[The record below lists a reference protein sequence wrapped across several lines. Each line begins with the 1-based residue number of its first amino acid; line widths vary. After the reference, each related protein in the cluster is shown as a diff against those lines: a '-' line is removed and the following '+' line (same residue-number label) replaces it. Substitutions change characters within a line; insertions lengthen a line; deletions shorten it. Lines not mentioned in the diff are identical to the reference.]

1 MAKTLKITAAFIA
14 SAVMA
19 ALPLATSCTDY
30 DNGFDEAAI
39 RYNQNFRELFGDI
52 DPNQDWNLVRQLAE
66 KNGGGMNTRAYDYGD
81 NVADANSPNR
91 NEWYKDEN
99 LNRNGKIPGWPDE
112 IITYPDRAVKTFYVE
127 GQGDGDRGAN
137 RVTYKK
143 EDEVDVTKDQPIG
156 DLTEEE
162 VIYVSQWF
170 RSHYKPTSLKAN
182 WKNFYIQ
189 HVSHD
194 VDREIYQDAKG
205 NYTCDEGERKI
216 NFPIYNANGTI
227 LSDESNNKDEEFAMN
242 QLWAKREDGV
252 WQHLYNFNYE
262 IGNRF
267 EKFDRA
273 PGFVLTEDGKPTKTR
288 TGNQADYNP
297 TSRKIM
303 LYTGVGTNDFSY
315 HCNYDESR
323 YRKWVMVHLE
333 FDIPQEGTCDIHQ
346 MQCTNHHYNGYYL
359 GFDYQAYKETYDG
372 NGNIEKYVYRQ
383 RDGFYSNW
391 IVKLTFTK
399 YFNDDEN
406 PEDPEPDPTPDDD
419 EEDPTPPSTMGE
431 QGLLVCEDLG
441 DYDFDFNDIVLKLQH
456 IKKTDTDPDKLRITA
471 MAAGGTLPS
480 KIYYKNEETPVVV
493 DGVSEIH
500 ALLNSR
506 NQNLTPINAGP
517 QFGKEGK
524 SWTVDISDEDMAE
537 VERIAQEKIG
547 YGLASYVFDKGYIK
561 IKVDDK
567 TWISKIR
574 SGYQYHT
581 DEDGYTEGKV
591 PQMMFLPLGFQWPQE
606 EKRIDRAYPKFAEWV
621 GDITV
626 TDWYKYENSDKTKVT
641 KRTVTESEVV
651 DAFEWVDNIE
661 KLVLVIREGNTLS
674 IRYKGVISEVKC
686 ESTYATAQADNDNHT
701 LTITSTGLGNNA
713 SEKIEIVVYDD
724 NKKEYRIN
732 VTMIKEDVVDDGTL
746 KWDDG
751 STHKTISVVKD
762 QATTVYYRNAD
773 NITING
779 ESDKFENDYVR
790 VTKQNDSSLE
800 IFGKAVTDNDITITV
815 SDGEGTNI
823 TLVVKVIEAGG
834 EQPGEKQERPQYGI
848 FGVSGAKW
856 DENSKTIDVY
866 IEKSFQITAYNY
878 GEEDI
883 LYGNIIK
890 QGQKDGISTNV
901 SVTKTN
907 KKDGGQTIIDLEAGD
922 YVGTAILTL
931 TLPETD
937 TYAATEIVITIN
949 VLEPEGT
956 RLTPV
961 DEDGKI
967 YKVKDVL
974 KAVGSYDKVKFTFIT
989 DVLNHNCQFL
999 PNTTG
1004 YIGVDGLYNTGFVSE
1019 NKTTEVTV
1027 NRNWFDS
1034 IAETTCEEFKISC
1047 DGKIISLYV
1056 QGVSSSAKKRPIR
1069 RK

>member
-1 MAKTLKITAAFIA
+1 MTKQHFPAAHL
-14 SAVMA
+14 A
-19 ALPLATSCTDY
+19 ALILTCLTLTTACSDY
-30 DNGFDEAAI
+30 DNGFDEATI
-39 RYNQNFRELFGDI
+39 RYEKNFIDIFGKI

-81 NVADANSPNR
+81 NVGNANSPNR

-99 LNRNGKIPGWPDE
+99 LKKNGKIPGWPDE
-112 IITYPDRAVKTFYVE
+112 IINYPDKSQEIYYVE

-137 RVTYKK
+137 RVSYRKK
-143 EDEVDVTKDQPIG
+143 SEVDITKDQPIG

-205 NYTCDEGERKI
+205 NYTCDEGERKV
-216 NFPIYNANGTI
+216 NFPIYNANGSI
-227 LSDESNNKDEEFAMN
+227 LNDESNNKDEEFAMN

-267 EKFDRA
+267 EKFDKA
-273 PGFVLTEDGKPTKTR
+273 PGFVLNEDGEPTKTR

-315 HCNYDESR
+315 HCNYDDSR

-333 FDIPQEGTCDIHQ
+333 FDIPQEGICDIHQ
-346 MQCTNHHYNGYYL
+346 MQCTKHHYNGYYL

-399 YFNDDEN
+399 YYDDDEN

-441 DYDFDFNDIVLKLQH
+441 NDDFDFNDIVLKLQH
-456 IKKTDTDPDKLRITA
+456 IKKTDTAPDKLRITA

-506 NQNLTPINAGP
+506 NKNLTPINAGP

-524 SWTVDISDEDMAE
+524 SWMVDIDDDDMTE
-537 VERIAQEKIG
+537 LESIAKEKIG

-561 IKVDDK
+561 IKVNDEK
-567 TWISKIR
+567 WIKKIR

-581 DEDGYTEGKV
+581 DEDDYTEGKV

-606 EKRIDRAYPKFAEWV
+606 RVRIDNAYPKFKDWV

-626 TDWYKYENSDKTKVT
+626 TDWYKYENADKTKVT

-651 DAFEWVDNIE
+651 DAFEWVDKTE
-661 KLVLVIREGNTLS
+661 YLTLVIREGNTLS

-724 NKKEYRIN
+724 NKKEYRIS

-790 VTKQNDSSLE
+790 VTKQNNSSLE
-800 IFGKAVTDNDITITV
+800 IFGKAVTDNNITITV
-815 SDGEGTNI
+815 SNNEGTNI
-823 TLVVKVIEAGG
+823 TLVVNVIEAGSK
-834 EQPGEKQERPQYGI
+834 PTTPRDNYGI
-848 FGVSGAKW
+848 NVS
-856 DENSKTIDVY
+856 
-866 IEKSFQITAYNY
+866 
-878 GEEDI
+878 
-883 LYGNIIK
+883 
-890 QGQKDGISTNV
+890 DGITMSSDNEITV
-901 SVTKTN
+901 
-907 KKDGGQTIIDLEAGD
+907 
-922 YVGTAILTL
+922 YVGKVFKISGYDNTGKQIFKYSLKNENGANVTVEQDKQNGEYVNDFSITVGDNPGKATLTL
-931 TLPETD
+931 TLDEYDAGYTILSS
-937 TYAATEIVITIN
+937 AEIVVTIN
-949 VLEPEGT
+949 VIKPEGT
-956 RLTPV
+956 PLTPTS
-961 DEDGKI
+961 EDRTQGKYI
-967 YKVKDVL
+967 FDAEKVFDL
-974 KAVGSYDKVKFTFIT
+974 AGTAENVKFTILT
-989 DVLNHNCQFL
+989 ENANHYSSIVVENKQNGVGGG
-999 PNTTG
+999 NTTTEIIVPKSWFKDQTEFTLICE
-1004 YIGVDGLYNTGFVSE
+1004 YGL
-1019 NKTTEVTV
+1019 
-1027 NRNWFDS
+1027 
-1034 IAETTCEEFKISC
+1034 IAV
-1047 DGKIISLYV
+1047 YV
-1056 QGVSSSAKKRPIR
+1056 QGTSESSAKKRTIQ